1 MEAISLEDTVVV
13 QLIDNDKI
21 QKIEGVIV
29 GRTIQSNPTYD
40 VVLKNGNTLINI
52 DAKRIERI

>member
-1 MEAISLEDTVVV
+1 MEAISLEDNVKV
-13 QLIDNDKI
+13 QLIDNNKI
-21 QKIEGVIV
+21 HKIEGVII